1 MFFIDDLS
9 QVLRNTLYG
18 CYVNDQCFNHVM
30 YADDTLLL
38 APSPTALQIL
48 IDICSQYFTSHRLV
62 INYKK
67 SKCMAIY
74 PKSLK
79 DLYFPKL
86 FVNGFL
92 LNNVEKET
100 YLGFIMNSCD
110 KEDDTICKETRAL
123 YARGNMLLSKFGHCT
138 VDVKK
143 NLFMTYCS
151 SLYCCSLWSAYD
163 YTTLRSIHVAHN
175 DVLRFMFHLPRYTR
189 VSNVFVSLK
198 IPNFSVLRRKLV
210 YSMYKRVLASSNS
223 LVRTLLDSN
232 FFVTSRIFKQWM
244 QILFSNYVC

>member
-1 MFFIDDLS
+1 
-9 QVLRNTLYG
+9 
-18 CYVNDQCFNHVM
+18 
-30 YADDTLLL
+30 
-38 APSPTALQIL
+38 
-48 IDICSQYFTSHRLV
+48 
-62 INYKK
+62 
-67 SKCMAIY
+67 MAIY

-86 FVNGFL
+86 FANGSL

-110 KEDDTICKETRAL
+110 KDDTTSTCKETRAV
-123 YARGNMLLSKFGHCT
+123 YARGNMLLRKFGHCT

-151 SLYCCSLWSAYD
+151 PLYCCSLWSACD

-175 DVLRFMFHLPRYTR
+175 DVYRFMFHLPQYTR
-189 VSNVFVSLK
+189 VSNIFVSLN

-232 FFVTSRIFKQWM
+232 FFVTSRTFKRWM

>member
-1 MFFIDDLS
+1 
-9 QVLRNTLYG
+9 
-18 CYVNDQCFNHVM
+18 
-30 YADDTLLL
+30 
-38 APSPTALQIL
+38 
-48 IDICSQYFTSHRLV
+48 
-62 INYKK
+62 
-67 SKCMAIY
+67 MAIY

-92 LNNVEKET
+92 LNKVEKET
-100 YLGFIMNSCD
+100 YLGLIMNSCD

-123 YARGNMLLSKFGHCT
+123 YARGNMLLSKFGHCA

-143 NLFMTYCS
+143 YLFMTYCS

-163 YTTLRSIHVAHN
+163 DTTLRSIHVAHN

-189 VSNVFVSLK
+189 VSNIFVSLN

-210 YSMYKRVLASSNS
+210 YSMYKRVLASSKC

-244 QILFSNYVC
+244 QIRFSNYMC